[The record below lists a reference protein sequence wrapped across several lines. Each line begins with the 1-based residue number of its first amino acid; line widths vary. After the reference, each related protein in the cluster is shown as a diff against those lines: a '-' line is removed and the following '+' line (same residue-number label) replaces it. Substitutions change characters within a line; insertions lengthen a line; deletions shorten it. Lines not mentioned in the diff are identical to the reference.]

1 MHHPARA
8 LAALASL
15 ALVGGLASCSAVGG
29 GDDDKASDDSGSE
42 SGTVKLVTHDSFV
55 LPEELQAKFEKDSG
69 YQLEILA
76 SGDAGA
82 VTNKLV
88 LTKDSPMG
96 DVAFGVDNTFASRP
110 VDEGVFEEYDAK
122 LPEGADRFVL
132 DGIGDHLTPIDTA
145 NVCVNVDTTYFAKRK
160 VATPKTLG
168 DLTKPVYRGQFVVPG
183 AATSSPGM
191 AFLLTTIAEYG
202 DEWPA
207 YWQELM
213 ANDTLL
219 VDGWESAYQ
228 GEFSQGGGKG
238 KRPIV
243 LSYDSSP
250 AFTVAKDGKSS
261 TTAALLDTCFPQTEY
276 AGVLA
281 GADNPE
287 GGRALID
294 FLLSPEVQAALPESM
309 YVFPVDEKAK
319 LPAAWA
325 RFAVQPTDPHTLDP
339 AEIARNREQWLT
351 EWRDVTTK

>member
-1 MHHPARA
+1 MNHPLRA
-8 LAALASL
+8 LATLALAS
-15 ALVGGLASCSAVGG
+15 GLAASLLGCSTIG
-29 GDDDKASDDSGSE
+29 GDDTDDSSPGSD
-42 SGTVKLVTHDSFV
+42 SGGTVKLVTHDSFA
-55 LPEELQAKFEKDSG
+55 LPKELEAKFEKDSG

-88 LTKDSPMG
+88 LTKDSPIG

-122 LPEGADRFVL
+122 LPEGADQYVL

-145 NVCVNVDTTYFAKRK
+145 NVCINVDTSYFQKMKIPA
-160 VATPKTLG
+160 PKTLD
-168 DLTKPVYRGQFVVPG
+168 DLTKPVYRGRFVAPG
-183 AATSSPGM
+183 ATTSSPGM

-207 YWQELM
+207 YWQKLM

-243 LSYDSSP
+243 VSYDSSP
-250 AFTVAKDGKSS
+250 AFTVGTDGKS

-287 GGRALID
+287 GARALID

-309 YVFPVDEKAK
+309 YVFPVDESVK
-319 LPAAWA
+319 LPTAWA
-325 RFAVQPTDPHTLDP
+325 EFAVQPTEPYTVDP
-339 AEIARNREQWLT
+339 AEIAENREQWLT

>member
-8 LAALASL
+8 LAALASVAL
-15 ALVGGLASCSAVGG
+15 AGSLFGCSTIG
-29 GDDDKASDDSGSE
+29 GDDDKATDDSGSG
-42 SGTVKLVTHDSFV
+42 SGTVKLVTHQSFA
-55 LPEELQAKFEKDSG
+55 LPDELVAKFEKDSG
-69 YQLEILA
+69 YELEVLA

-88 LTKDSPMG
+88 LTKDSPIG

-122 LPEGADRFVL
+122 LPAGAEQYVL

-145 NVCVNVDTTYFAKRK
+145 NVCINVDTDYFTKLKIPA
-160 VATPKTLG
+160 PKTLD
-168 DLTKPVYRGQFVVPG
+168 DLTKPVYRGRFVAPG

-207 YWQELM
+207 YWQKLM
-213 ANDTLL
+213 DNDTLL

-243 LSYDSSP
+243 VSYDSSP
-250 AFTVAKDGKSS
+250 AFTVSEDGTTSS
-261 TTAALLDTCFPQTEY
+261 TAALLDTCFPQTEY

-281 GADNPE
+281 GADNSQ
-287 GGRALID
+287 GARALID
-294 FLLSPEVQAALPESM
+294 FLLSPEVQAALPENM
-309 YVFPVDEKAK
+309 YVFPVDESAK
-319 LPAAWA
+319 LPTEWA
-325 RFAVQPTDPHTLDP
+325 EFAVQPTEPYTVDP
-339 AEIARNREQWLT
+339 AEIAENREQWLT